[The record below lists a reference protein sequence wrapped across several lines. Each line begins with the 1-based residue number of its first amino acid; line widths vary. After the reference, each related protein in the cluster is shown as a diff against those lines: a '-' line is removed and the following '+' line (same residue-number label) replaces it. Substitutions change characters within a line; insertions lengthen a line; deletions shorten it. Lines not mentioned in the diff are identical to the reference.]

1 MAQKRLQVIVAVVLV
16 TLAVAAAGKNIVAKT
31 AVVGGVKAMTG
42 LDLKIGSMS
51 VGLINTAVR
60 IRRLMLENPA
70 GFTDRVMIDLPEIY
84 VNYDL
89 GAFLGQKVHLRE
101 VRLNLNEFLV
111 VRNPQ
116 GEVNVEALKVVQ
128 ESKGGPA
135 HAQKKAEAAKAPA
148 IQIDVLQLKIG
159 KVVFKD
165 YTGGGAPKVQEFPLN
180 LDERYTHITNPQMFA
195 GLVVS
200 RALMNTTVGRLTGVN
215 LTALQSQVNTQL
227 KEAMRGALETA
238 AGLTDGVKIGAQGAA
253 HVGKDALDTAG
264 DTVKQTAD
272 AIKKALPF
280 GN

>member
-1 MAQKRLQVIVAVVLV
+1 MTQKHLRTIVAIVLV
-16 TLAVAAAGKNIVAKT
+16 VVVAVAAGKNVLAKT
-31 AVVGGVKAMTG
+31 AVMGGVRAMTG
-42 LDLKIGSMS
+42 LNLTIGSMD
-51 VGLINTAVR
+51 VGILNTAIR
-60 IRRLMLENPA
+60 IRGLTLENPA

-89 GAFLGQKVHLRE
+89 GAFLAQKVHLRE
-101 VRLNLNEFLV
+101 VRLNLKEFTV
-111 VRNPQ
+111 IRNSQ
-116 GEVNVEALKVVQ
+116 GKVNVEALKVVQ
-128 ESKGGPA
+128 ESKGKPA
-135 HAQKKAEAAKAPA
+135 PSVQKTEAAKAPK
-148 IQIDVLQLKIG
+148 IQVDVLQLKIG

-180 LDERYTHITNPQMFA
+180 LNERYTRITNPQVFA

-215 LTALQSQVNTQL
+215 LTALQSEVNTQL

-253 HVGKDALDTAG
+253 HVGKDALDTAE